1 MPYNIYLPKDYD
13 ADKAKT
19 IHGRLHRRCQRQHQR
34 SQGRPLS
41 GNGAIVWA
49 TPEEQAKHPAI
60 VLAPQYTEDLIR
72 SIGMMTT
79 DTHQWT
85 RA

>member
-1 MPYNIYLPKDYD
+1 M
-13 ADKAKT
+13 
-19 IHGRLHRRCQRQHQR
+19 
-34 SQGRPLS
+34 
-41 GNGAIVWA
+41 

-85 RA
+85 KGLTLVTDLILDVSHKYRVDKDRIYGTGQTQGGKANNA